1 MVAANLALLLPVCQ
15 IKHLDRLRPSS
26 HRMGIV
32 RQGDDRVLVASQL
45 GDEPHFNALR
55 LQGGNKG
62 VPRAVGGHGGE
73 AELLDGGSPE
83 ALAEIVVD

>member
-1 MVAANLALLLPVCQ
+1 MVVGNLPLLLPIGQ
-15 IKHLDRLRPSS
+15 IKHLDSLRPSS

-62 VPRAVGGHGGE
+62 V
-73 AELLDGGSPE
+73 ELH
-83 ALAEIVVD
+83 